1 MPLLS
6 GTGALSA
13 RGFGFTTDKPYGA
26 QEYTAVGTY
35 SFLVPRGV
43 TSLSIVTV
51 GGGGGGT
58 QAVEYSGTT
67 PIPAA
72 PSGTP
77 IYGSGGGALAYVNSI
92 SVTPGEF
99 LTVVVGSGG
108 AGGRYNA
115 DYGNGILFGGDGTN
129 SYVSRGATKLVEAG
143 GGKSG
148 NTAAN
153 GGVVVTGT
161 GYPGGAGGAGTDDG
175 QHWWGVGSGGAGGYS
190 GAGGAGGNANA
201 NGSNGSG
208 GSPGG
213 GAGGTACYYNQ
224 SIYTFY
230 LYLGGGSGGGIGLLG
245 EGSSG
250 TGGVTGSSGS
260 VPNVSSVVKAGG
272 GTGGSGGEN
281 GQSPFNNI
289 GSATGGR
296 PGAGSSCTGSSE
308 RYDNNTGTSIYS
320 APVGAQGGHGAVRLI
335 WATDGTTR
343 AFPSTNT
350 GNL

>member
-26 QEYTAVGTY
+26 QEYLTPGTY

-51 GGGGGGT
+51 GAGGGGT
-58 QAVEYSGTT
+58 ESVDYVGTVPT
-67 PIPAA
+67 PAA

-77 IYGSGGGALAYVNSI
+77 IYGGGGGALAYANSI
-92 SVTPGEF
+92 AVTPGEF
-99 LTVVVGSGG
+99 LTVVVGTGGSGG
-108 AGGRYNA
+108 RPNG
-115 DYGNGILFGGDGTN
+115 DYGNGYFFGGDGT
-129 SYVSRGATKLVEAG
+129 SSSVARGATKLVEAG

-153 GGVVVTGT
+153 GGVVLTGT
-161 GYPGGAGGAGTDDG
+161 GYAGGAGGAGTDDG
-175 QHWWGVGSGGAGGYS
+175 QHWWGSGSGGAGGYS

-213 GAGGTACYYNQ
+213 GAGGTACNYNL
-224 SIYTFY
+224 SIYTYY
-230 LYLGGGSGGGIGLLG
+230 LYLGGGSGGGVGLLG

-250 TGGVTGSSGS
+250 TGGVKGSTGTVTSST
-260 VPNVSSVVKAGG
+260 VVKAGG
-272 GTGGSGGEN
+272 GTGGSGGAN
-281 GQSPFNNI
+281 GDSPFNET
-289 GSATGGR
+289 GSATGGG
-296 PGAGSSCTGSSE
+296 PGGGGSATGSRE
-308 RYDNNTGTSIYS
+308 TYNNNTGTSVYS
-320 APVGAQGGHGAVRLI
+320 APVGARGAHGGVRII

-343 AFPSTNT
+343 AFPSTNA